1 MGVPHA
7 PHAAS
12 PARLL
17 AIMADAK
24 AVAQNH
30 ASHVQSHVLGSVST
44 RYGHGSRTSLRLT
57 ACQSFNV
64 A

>member
-12 PARLL
+12 PAGLF
-17 AIMADAK
+17 AIMADAG
-24 AVAQNH
+24 AFAQNH

-44 RYGHGSRTSLRLT
+44 RYGQG
-57 ACQSFNV
+57 
-64 A
+64 